1 MGHAKMSLMSE
12 EVREQPQADD
22 SEMPLPPATF
32 QWLVL
37 SLNMQA
43 EMYLGRIQTDPEQK
57 PKVNLKAAQ
66 HYIDMLGMVQE
77 KTRGNLS
84 LDEDL
89 FLSNTL
95 TELRF
100 RFIQAAQENRQT

>member
-1 MGHAKMSLMSE
+1 MHM
-12 EVREQPQADD
+12 
-22 SEMPLPPATF
+22 
-32 QWLVL
+32 
-37 SLNMQA
+37 
-43 EMYLGRIQTDPEQK
+43 GRIQTEPGEK
-57 PKVNLKAAQ
+57 PKPNFKAAQ

-89 FLSNTL
+89 LLNNTL

-100 RFIQAAQENRQT
+100 RYVQAQQESRVIIEP